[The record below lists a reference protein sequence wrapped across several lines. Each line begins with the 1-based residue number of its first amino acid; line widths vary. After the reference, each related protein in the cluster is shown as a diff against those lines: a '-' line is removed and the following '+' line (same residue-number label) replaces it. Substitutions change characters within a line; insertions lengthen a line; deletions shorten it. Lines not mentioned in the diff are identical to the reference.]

1 MPRPVRKVFRHSDNP
16 LTEELI
22 SSWVDAHHQRT
33 GEWPKHNSGE
43 IPGTSGI
50 TWRYVSYALAVGRG
64 GLPGGST
71 LSRWL
76 AEKRGF
82 VKWQRQQ
89 PLLTEEQISA
99 WVNAH
104 HQRTGQWPQT
114 KSGEIPG
121 ASGLTWRHVAYGL
134 AAGRRGLPGG
144 STLARWLAEKLGIH
158 KNLRQ
163 KRLLT
168 EKQISFWVDAY
179 HQRTG
184 DWPRFHSGKIPKSGG
199 LSWSTL
205 NNALVKGRWGL
216 AGGSSLATW
225 LTKNRGVPKQQ
236 PQLRLLTE
244 AQILAWADAYHERTG
259 QWPRVRSGP
268 IRGVRGEKWVNIDQA
283 LRGGARGFPGGSTL
297 ARFLAQR
304 RGVLDRRNPPR
315 LTKTQILA
323 WADAYRQ
330 RTGKWPTILSGP
342 IPEASGA
349 SWNILNDALRVG
361 KRGLR
366 GGSSLLK
373 LLVANRRLIHPRY
386 PPRLTIKQ
394 ILRWAD
400 AHHQAT
406 GRWPNW
412 LSGRVEHASQETWRS
427 VNLALYKGTRGLPG
441 GSTLFR
447 LLRTARGVRQRR
459 ARKA

>member
-1 MPRPVRKVFRHSDNP
+1 MPRPVRKVFLHSDNP

-22 SSWVDAHHQRT
+22 FSWVD
-33 GEWPKHNSGE
+33 
-43 IPGTSGI
+43 
-50 TWRYVSYALAVGRG
+50 
-64 GLPGGST
+64 
-71 LSRWL
+71 
-76 AEKRGF
+76 
-82 VKWQRQQ
+82 
-89 PLLTEEQISA
+89 
-99 WVNAH
+99 AH

-121 ASGLTWRHVAYGL
+121 ASGITWRHVAYAL

-168 EKQISFWVDAY
+168 VERVASWVDAY

-184 DWPRFHSGKIPKSGG
+184 DWPRFLSGKIPKSGG

-216 AGGSSLATW
+216 PGGSSLATW
-225 LTKNRGVPKQQ
+225 LTKNRGVAKRQ

-283 LRGGARGFPGGSTL
+283 LRGGARGFLGGSTL

-323 WADAYRQ
+323 WADACRQ
-330 RTGKWPTILSGP
+330 RTGKWPTNLSGP
-342 IPEASGA
+342 IPEASGQ
-349 SWNILNDALRVG
+349 SWNMVDTALREG
-361 KRGLR
+361 KRGLPGR
-366 GGSSLLK
+366 STLLK
-373 LLVANRRLIHPRY
+373 LLVENRRLTHLTYR
-386 PPRLTIKQ
+386 PRLTIQQ
-394 ILRWAD
+394 ILKWAD
-400 AHHQAT
+400 DYLRAT
-406 GRWPNW
+406 GRWPNFK
-412 LSGRVEHASQETWRS
+412 SGRIADVAHETWRS
-427 VNLALYKGTRGLPG
+427 VDRALYKGTRGLPG

-447 LLRTARGVRQRR
+447 LLAKARGARQTW
-459 ARKA
+459 APKV